1 MVNIV
6 SLGLFTLVFLAVSF
20 VVRNVVLQQEFDIVN
35 ELIVTATTLALV
47 WVASFVTQKA
57 FKKQGVKV
65 SV

>member
-1 MVNIV
+1 MVNIIAIGLFAV
-6 SLGLFTLVFLAVSF
+6 VFLGLSF
-20 VVRNVVLQQEFDIVN
+20 VVRNIVLQQEFDIVN
-35 ELIVTATTLALV
+35 EIIVAVTTLSLV

>member
-6 SLGLFTLVFLAVSF
+6 ALGLFTVVFLAVSF
-20 VVRNVVLQQEFDIVN
+20 VVRNVVLQSEFDIVN
-35 ELIVTATTLALV
+35 ELIVLATTVALI
-47 WVASFVTQKA
+47 WVSSFVTQKA

>member
-47 WVASFVTQKA
+47 WVSSFITQKA

>member
-6 SLGLFTLVFLAVSF
+6 SLALFTVVFLAISF

-35 ELIVTATTLALV
+35 EVIVTVTTLALV

-57 FKKQGVKV
+57 FHKQGVKV

>member
-6 SLGLFTLVFLAVSF
+6 GLAVFTIVLLAVSF

-47 WVASFVTQKA
+47 WVASFIT
-57 FKKQGVKV
+57 KKVAHKEGVKV

>member
-6 SLGLFTLVFLAVSF
+6 SLALFTVVFLAVSF
-20 VVRNVVLQQEFDIVN
+20 VVRNIVLQQEFDIVN
-35 ELIVTATTLALV
+35 EVIVTATTLALV